1 MSAPLA
7 EEECMKK
14 ALLIIV
20 AVVAC
25 CVLLANA
32 DMLNSF
38 IAALSTGAVVPLV
51 IAVVLMLVRHLT
63 QAESYRTAFDA
74 IGFDKTTLWDNIV
87 LIFSIVFINT
97 FCLFGG
103 ATGVA
108 FIVDD
113 LHRKGASLGT
123 ATSGAILSQ
132 VGYFAA
138 IFVISVIGFI
148 TMMVSGSVNVLF
160 VVGGLLLAGTLIVLS
175 SMFIIGY
182 LKPDLLYKVFDWL
195 DRFINRI
202 IGRFHK
208 SLPAAWGSATADSII
223 KSARILAHNPQ
234 GTAVTVSWAS
244 LSAITNMLCLIS
256 VGFAF
261 GYTNVPVLVAAF
273 ALSAISVI
281 LSPTPQGVGVV
292 EAVIIAAVAG
302 GGGDAALGATIALV
316 YRGIMFWIPFGIGA
330 MMLSQTD
337 FFIGKKNPSLEQ
349 RSKDIGWIAGTLV
362 GIVGVVNIGLSFIPE
377 MFEPYQA
384 LVQWISFGDLF
395 IGPALVVAGIV
406 LLLLAVGL
414 VMRLRTA
421 WAITEVLLVL
431 VAASEFLFHDT
442 IKVAVIVLVLCVW
455 LYARRQVFDRLITP
469 ESIANM
475 EPPKLP
481 RRKKKDP
488 KEN

>member
-1 MSAPLA
+1 
-7 EEECMKK
+7 MKK
-14 ALLIIV
+14 AILIIV
-20 AVVAC
+20 CIVAC

-32 DMLNSF
+32 DMLNDFAS
-38 IAALSTGAVVPLV
+38 ALATGAVVPLV
-51 IAVVLMLVRHLT
+51 IAVILMLVRHLT
-63 QAESYRTAFDA
+63 QAESYKTAFSA
-74 IGFDKTTLWDNIV
+74 IGFDKTSLWDNIV

-148 TMMVSGSVNVLF
+148 AMTVSGTVNVLF
-160 VVGGLLLAGTLIVLS
+160 VVGGLLLAGTLAILS

-182 LKPDLLYKVFDWL
+182 FKPDLLYRLFDFL
-195 DRFINRI
+195 DRWINKI
-202 IGRFHK
+202 ISHFHR

-244 LSAITNMLCLIS
+244 LSAITNMLCLVA

-273 ALSAISVI
+273 ALAAISVI

-316 YRGIMFWIPFGIGA
+316 YRGVMFWIPFGIGA
-330 MMLSQTD
+330 LLLSQTD
-337 FFIGKKNPSLEQ
+337 FFVGKKNPSLEQ
-349 RSKDIGWIAGTLV
+349 KAKDIGWIAGTLV
-362 GIVGVVNIGLSFIPE
+362 GIVGLVNIGLNFIPSL
-377 MFEPYQA
+377 FEPYQA
-384 LVQWISFGDLF
+384 LVEWISFGDLF
-395 IGPALVVAGIV
+395 MGPTLIVVGIALLV
-406 LLLLAVGL
+406 LAVGL
-414 VMRLRTA
+414 VMRFRTA

-431 VAASEFLFHDT
+431 VAAAEFLFYDT
-442 IKVAVIVLVLCVW
+442 IKVAIVVIALAVW
-455 LYARRQVFDRLITP
+455 LYARRQVFDQLITP
-469 ESIANM
+469 DSIANM

-481 RRKKKDP
+481 RRSNKEEPKD
-488 KEN
+488 K

>member
-1 MSAPLA
+1 
-7 EEECMKK
+7 MKK
-14 ALLIIV
+14 AILIIV
-20 AVVAC
+20 CIVAC

-32 DMLNSF
+32 DMLNDFAS
-38 IAALSTGAVVPLV
+38 ALATGAVVPLV
-51 IAVVLMLVRHLT
+51 IAVILMLVRHLT
-63 QAESYRTAFDA
+63 QAESYKTAFSA
-74 IGFDKTTLWDNIV
+74 IGFDKTSLWDNIV

-148 TMMVSGSVNVLF
+148 TMTVSGTVNVLF
-160 VVGGLLLAGTLIVLS
+160 VVGGLLLAGTLAILS

-182 LKPDLLYKVFDWL
+182 FKPDLLYRLFDFL
-195 DRFINRI
+195 DRWINKI
-202 IGRFHK
+202 ISHFHR

-244 LSAITNMLCLIS
+244 LSAITNMLCLVA

-273 ALSAISVI
+273 ALAAISVI

-316 YRGIMFWIPFGIGA
+316 YRGVMFWIPFGIGA
-330 MMLSQTD
+330 LLLSQTD
-337 FFIGKKNPSLEQ
+337 FFVGKKNPSLEQ
-349 RSKDIGWIAGTLV
+349 KAKDIGWIAGTLV
-362 GIVGVVNIGLSFIPE
+362 GIVGLVNIGLNFIPSL
-377 MFEPYQA
+377 FEPYQA
-384 LVQWISFGDLF
+384 LVEWISFGDLF
-395 IGPALVVAGIV
+395 MGPTLIVVGIALLV
-406 LLLLAVGL
+406 LAVGL
-414 VMRLRTA
+414 VMRFRTA

-431 VAASEFLFHDT
+431 VAAAEFLFYDT
-442 IKVAVIVLVLCVW
+442 IKVAIVVIALAVW
-455 LYARRQVFDRLITP
+455 LYARRQVFDQLITP
-469 ESIANM
+469 DSIANM

-481 RRKKKDP
+481 RRSNKEERKD
-488 KEN
+488 K

>member
-1 MSAPLA
+1 
-7 EEECMKK
+7 MKK
-14 ALLIIV
+14 AILIIV
-20 AVVAC
+20 CIVAC

-32 DMLNSF
+32 DMLNDFAS
-38 IAALSTGAVVPLV
+38 ALATGAVVPLV
-51 IAVVLMLVRHLT
+51 IAVILMLVRHLT
-63 QAESYRTAFDA
+63 QAESYKTAFSA
-74 IGFDKTTLWDNIV
+74 IGFDKTSLWDNIV

-148 TMMVSGSVNVLF
+148 TMTVSGTVNVLF
-160 VVGGLLLAGTLIVLS
+160 VVGGLLLAGTLAILS

-182 LKPDLLYKVFDWL
+182 FKPDLLYRLFDFL
-195 DRFINRI
+195 DRWINKI
-202 IGRFHK
+202 ISHFHR

-244 LSAITNMLCLIS
+244 LSAITNMLCLVA

-273 ALSAISVI
+273 ALAAISVI

-316 YRGIMFWIPFGIGA
+316 YRGVMFWIPFGIGA
-330 MMLSQTD
+330 LLLSQTD
-337 FFIGKKNPSLEQ
+337 FFVGKKNPSLEQ
-349 RSKDIGWIAGTLV
+349 KVKDIGWIAGTLV
-362 GIVGVVNIGLSFIPE
+362 GIVGLVNIGLNFIPSL
-377 MFEPYQA
+377 FEPYQA
-384 LVQWISFGDLF
+384 LVEWISFGDLF
-395 IGPALVVAGIV
+395 MGPTLIVVGIALLV
-406 LLLLAVGL
+406 LAVGL
-414 VMRLRTA
+414 VMRFRTA

-431 VAASEFLFHDT
+431 VAAAEFLFYDT
-442 IKVAVIVLVLCVW
+442 IKVAIVVIALAVW
-455 LYARRQVFDRLITP
+455 LYARRQVFDQLITP
-469 ESIANM
+469 DSIANM

-481 RRKKKDP
+481 RRSNKEEP
-488 KEN
+488 KNK

>member
-1 MSAPLA
+1 
-7 EEECMKK
+7 MKK
-14 ALLIIV
+14 AILIIV
-20 AVVAC
+20 CIVAC

-32 DMLNSF
+32 DMLNDFAS
-38 IAALSTGAVVPLV
+38 ALATGAVVPLV
-51 IAVVLMLVRHLT
+51 IAVILMLVRHLT
-63 QAESYRTAFDA
+63 QAESYKTAFSA
-74 IGFDKTTLWDNIV
+74 IGFDKTSLWDNIV

-148 TMMVSGSVNVLF
+148 TMTVSGTVNVLF
-160 VVGGLLLAGTLIVLS
+160 VVGGLLLAGTLAILS

-182 LKPDLLYKVFDWL
+182 FKPDLLYRLFDFL
-195 DRFINRI
+195 DRWINKI
-202 IGRFHK
+202 ISHFHR

-244 LSAITNMLCLIS
+244 LSAITNMLCLVA

-273 ALSAISVI
+273 ALAAISVI

-316 YRGIMFWIPFGIGA
+316 YRGVMFWIPFGIGA
-330 MMLSQTD
+330 LLLSQTD
-337 FFIGKKNPSLEQ
+337 FFVGKKNPSLEQ
-349 RSKDIGWIAGTLV
+349 KAKDIGWIAGTLV
-362 GIVGVVNIGLSFIPE
+362 GIVGLVNIGLNFIPSL
-377 MFEPYQA
+377 FEPYQA
-384 LVQWISFGDLF
+384 LVEWISFGDLF
-395 IGPALVVAGIV
+395 MGPTLIVVGIALLV
-406 LLLLAVGL
+406 LAVGL
-414 VMRLRTA
+414 VMRFRTA

-431 VAASEFLFHDT
+431 VAAAEFLFYGT
-442 IKVAVIVLVLCVW
+442 IKVAIVVIALAVW
-455 LYARRQVFDRLITP
+455 LYARRQVFDQLITP
-469 ESIANM
+469 DSIANM

-481 RRKKKDP
+481 RRSNKEEP
-488 KEN
+488 KSK

>member
-1 MSAPLA
+1 
-7 EEECMKK
+7 MKK
-14 ALLIIV
+14 AILIIV
-20 AVVAC
+20 CIVAC

-32 DMLNSF
+32 DMLNDFAS
-38 IAALSTGAVVPLV
+38 ALATGAVVPLV
-51 IAVVLMLVRHLT
+51 IAVILMLVRHLT
-63 QAESYRTAFDA
+63 QAESYKTAFSA
-74 IGFDKTTLWDNIV
+74 IGFDKTSLWDNIV

-148 TMMVSGSVNVLF
+148 TMTVSGTVNVLF
-160 VVGGLLLAGTLIVLS
+160 VVGGLLLAGTLAILS

-182 LKPDLLYKVFDWL
+182 FKPDLLYRLFDFL
-195 DRFINRI
+195 DRWINKI
-202 IGRFHK
+202 ISHFHR

-223 KSARILAHNPQ
+223 KSARILAHNPR

-244 LSAITNMLCLIS
+244 LSAITNMLCLVA

-273 ALSAISVI
+273 ALAAISVI

-316 YRGIMFWIPFGIGA
+316 YRGVMFWIPFGIGA
-330 MMLSQTD
+330 LLLSQTD
-337 FFIGKKNPSLEQ
+337 FFVGKKNPSLEQ
-349 RSKDIGWIAGTLV
+349 KAKDIGWIAGTLV
-362 GIVGVVNIGLSFIPE
+362 GIVGLVNIGLNFIPSL
-377 MFEPYQA
+377 FEPYQA
-384 LVQWISFGDLF
+384 LVEWISFGDLF
-395 IGPALVVAGIV
+395 MGPTLIVVGIALLV
-406 LLLLAVGL
+406 LAVGL
-414 VMRLRTA
+414 VMRFRTA

-431 VAASEFLFHDT
+431 VAAAEFLFYDT
-442 IKVAVIVLVLCVW
+442 IKVAIVVIALAVW
-455 LYARRQVFDRLITP
+455 LYARRQVFDQLITP
-469 ESIANM
+469 DSIANM

-481 RRKKKDP
+481 RRSNKEEP
-488 KEN
+488 KNK

>member
-1 MSAPLA
+1 
-7 EEECMKK
+7 MKK
-14 ALLIIV
+14 AILIIV
-20 AVVAC
+20 CIVAC

-32 DMLNSF
+32 DMLNDFAS
-38 IAALSTGAVVPLV
+38 ALATGAVVPLV
-51 IAVVLMLVRHLT
+51 IAVILMLVRHLT
-63 QAESYRTAFDA
+63 QAESYKTAFSA
-74 IGFDKTTLWDNIV
+74 IGFDKTSLWDNIV

-148 TMMVSGSVNVLF
+148 TMTVSGTVNVLF
-160 VVGGLLLAGTLIVLS
+160 VVGGLLLAGTLAILS

-182 LKPDLLYKVFDWL
+182 FKPDLLYRLFDFL
-195 DRFINRI
+195 DRWINKI
-202 IGRFHK
+202 ISHFHR

-223 KSARILAHNPQ
+223 KSARILVHNPQ

-244 LSAITNMLCLIS
+244 LSAITNMLCLVA

-273 ALSAISVI
+273 ALAAISVI

-316 YRGIMFWIPFGIGA
+316 YRGVMFWIPFGIGA
-330 MMLSQTD
+330 LLLSQTD
-337 FFIGKKNPSLEQ
+337 FFVGKKNPSLEQ
-349 RSKDIGWIAGTLV
+349 KAKDIGWIAGTLV
-362 GIVGVVNIGLSFIPE
+362 GIVGLVNIGLNFIPSL
-377 MFEPYQA
+377 FEPYQA
-384 LVQWISFGDLF
+384 LVEWISFGDLF
-395 IGPALVVAGIV
+395 MGPTLIVVGIALLV
-406 LLLLAVGL
+406 LAVGL
-414 VMRLRTA
+414 VMRFRTV

-431 VAASEFLFHDT
+431 VAAAEFLFYDT
-442 IKVAVIVLVLCVW
+442 IKVAIVVIALAVW
-455 LYARRQVFDRLITP
+455 LYARRQVFDQLITP
-469 ESIANM
+469 DSIANM

-481 RRKKKDP
+481 RRSNKEEP
-488 KEN
+488 KSK

>member
-1 MSAPLA
+1 
-7 EEECMKK
+7 MKK
-14 ALLIIV
+14 AILIIV
-20 AVVAC
+20 CIVAC

-32 DMLNSF
+32 DMLNDFAS
-38 IAALSTGAVVPLV
+38 ALATGAVVPLV
-51 IAVVLMLVRHLT
+51 IAVILMLVRHLT
-63 QAESYRTAFDA
+63 QAESYKMAFSA
-74 IGFDKTTLWDNIV
+74 IGFDKTSLWDNIV

-148 TMMVSGSVNVLF
+148 AMTVSGTVNVLF
-160 VVGGLLLAGTLIVLS
+160 VVGGLLLAGTLAILS

-182 LKPDLLYKVFDWL
+182 FKPDLLYRLFDFL
-195 DRFINRI
+195 DRWINKI
-202 IGRFHK
+202 ISHFHR

-244 LSAITNMLCLIS
+244 LSAITNMLCLVA

-273 ALSAISVI
+273 ALAAISVI

-316 YRGIMFWIPFGIGA
+316 YRGVMFWIPFGIGA
-330 MMLSQTD
+330 LLLSQTD
-337 FFIGKKNPSLEQ
+337 FFVGKKNPSLEQ
-349 RSKDIGWIAGTLV
+349 KAKDIGWIAGTLV
-362 GIVGVVNIGLSFIPE
+362 GIVGLVNIGLNFIPSL
-377 MFEPYQA
+377 FEPYQA
-384 LVQWISFGDLF
+384 LVEWISFGDLF
-395 IGPALVVAGIV
+395 MGPTLIVVGIALLV
-406 LLLLAVGL
+406 LAVGL
-414 VMRLRTA
+414 VMRFRTA

-431 VAASEFLFHDT
+431 VAGAEFLFYDT
-442 IKVAVIVLVLCVW
+442 IKVAIVVIALAVW
-455 LYARRQVFDRLITP
+455 LYARRQVFDQLITP
-469 ESIANM
+469 DSIANM

-481 RRKKKDP
+481 RRSNKEEP
-488 KEN
+488 KGK

>member
-1 MSAPLA
+1 
-7 EEECMKK
+7 MKK
-14 ALLIIV
+14 AILIIV
-20 AVVAC
+20 CIVAC

-32 DMLNSF
+32 DMLNDFAS
-38 IAALSTGAVVPLV
+38 ALATGAVVPLV
-51 IAVVLMLVRHLT
+51 IAVILMLVRHLT
-63 QAESYRTAFDA
+63 QAESYKTAFSA
-74 IGFDKTTLWDNIV
+74 IGFDKTSLWDNIV

-113 LHRKGASLGT
+113 LHRKGASMGT

-148 TMMVSGSVNVLF
+148 TMTVSGTVNVLF
-160 VVGGLLLAGTLIVLS
+160 VVGGLLLAGTLAILS

-182 LKPDLLYKVFDWL
+182 FKPDLLYRLFDFL
-195 DRFINRI
+195 DRWINKI
-202 IGRFHK
+202 ISHFHR

-244 LSAITNMLCLIS
+244 LSAITNMLCLVA

-273 ALSAISVI
+273 ALAAISVI

-316 YRGIMFWIPFGIGA
+316 YRGVMFWIPFGIGA
-330 MMLSQTD
+330 LLLSQTD
-337 FFIGKKNPSLEQ
+337 FFVGKKNPSLEQ
-349 RSKDIGWIAGTLV
+349 KAKDIGWIAGTLV
-362 GIVGVVNIGLSFIPE
+362 GIVGLVNIGLNFIPSL
-377 MFEPYQA
+377 FEPYQA
-384 LVQWISFGDLF
+384 LVEWISFGDLF
-395 IGPALVVAGIV
+395 MGPTLIVVGIA

-414 VMRLRTA
+414 VMRFRTA

-431 VAASEFLFHDT
+431 VAAAEFLFYDT
-442 IKVAVIVLVLCVW
+442 IKVAIVVIALAVW
-455 LYARRQVFDRLITP
+455 LYARRQVFDQLITP
-469 ESIANM
+469 DSIANM

-481 RRKKKDP
+481 RRSNKEEP
-488 KEN
+488 KGK

>member
-1 MSAPLA
+1 
-7 EEECMKK
+7 MKK
-14 ALLIIV
+14 AILIIV
-20 AVVAC
+20 CIVAC

-32 DMLNSF
+32 DMLNDFAS
-38 IAALSTGAVVPLV
+38 ALATGAVVPLV
-51 IAVVLMLVRHLT
+51 IAVILMLVRHLT
-63 QAESYRTAFDA
+63 QAESYKTAFSA
-74 IGFDKTTLWDNIV
+74 IGFDKTSLWDNIV

-148 TMMVSGSVNVLF
+148 TMTVSGTVNVLF
-160 VVGGLLLAGTLIVLS
+160 VVGGLLLAGTLAILS

-182 LKPDLLYKVFDWL
+182 FKPDLLYRLFDFL
-195 DRFINRI
+195 DRWINKI
-202 IGRFHK
+202 ISHFHR

-244 LSAITNMLCLIS
+244 LSAITNMLCLVA

-273 ALSAISVI
+273 ALAAISVI

-316 YRGIMFWIPFGIGA
+316 YRGVMFWIPFGIGA
-330 MMLSQTD
+330 LLLSQTD
-337 FFIGKKNPSLEQ
+337 FFVGKKNPSLEQ
-349 RSKDIGWIAGTLV
+349 KAKDIGWIAGTLV
-362 GIVGVVNIGLSFIPE
+362 GIVGLVNIGLNFIPSL
-377 MFEPYQA
+377 FEPYQA
-384 LVQWISFGDLF
+384 LVEWISFGDLF
-395 IGPALVVAGIV
+395 MGPTLIVVGIALLV
-406 LLLLAVGL
+406 LAVGL
-414 VMRLRTA
+414 VMRFRTA

-431 VAASEFLFHDT
+431 VAAAEFLFYDT
-442 IKVAVIVLVLCVW
+442 IKVAIVVIALAVW
-455 LYARRQVFDRLITP
+455 LYARRQVFDQLITP
-469 ESIANM
+469 DSIANM

-481 RRKKKDP
+481 RRSKKEEPKD
-488 KEN
+488 K

>member
-1 MSAPLA
+1 
-7 EEECMKK
+7 MKK
-14 ALLIIV
+14 AILIIV
-20 AVVAC
+20 CIVAC

-32 DMLNSF
+32 DMLNDFAS
-38 IAALSTGAVVPLV
+38 ALATGAVVPLV
-51 IAVVLMLVRHLT
+51 IAVILMLVRHLT
-63 QAESYRTAFDA
+63 QAESYKTAFSA
-74 IGFDKTTLWDNIV
+74 IGFDKTSLWDNIV

-148 TMMVSGSVNVLF
+148 TMTVSGTVNVLF
-160 VVGGLLLAGTLIVLS
+160 VVGGLLLAGTLAILS

-182 LKPDLLYKVFDWL
+182 FKPDLLYRLFDFL
-195 DRFINRI
+195 DRWINKI
-202 IGRFHK
+202 ISHFHR

-244 LSAITNMLCLIS
+244 LSAITNMLCLVA

-273 ALSAISVI
+273 ALAAISVI

-316 YRGIMFWIPFGIGA
+316 YRGVMFWIPFGIGA
-330 MMLSQTD
+330 LLLSQTD
-337 FFIGKKNPSLEQ
+337 FFVGKKNPSLEQ
-349 RSKDIGWIAGTLV
+349 KAKDIGWIAGTLV
-362 GIVGVVNIGLSFIPE
+362 GIVGLVNIGLNFIPSL
-377 MFEPYQA
+377 FEPYQA
-384 LVQWISFGDLF
+384 LVEWISFGDLF
-395 IGPALVVAGIV
+395 MGPTLIVVGIALLV
-406 LLLLAVGL
+406 LAVGL
-414 VMRLRTA
+414 VMRFRTA

-431 VAASEFLFHDT
+431 VAAAEFLLYDT
-442 IKVAVIVLVLCVW
+442 IKVAIVVIALAVW
-455 LYARRQVFDRLITP
+455 LYAHRQVFDQLITP
-469 ESIANM
+469 DSIANM

-481 RRKKKDP
+481 RRSNKEEP
-488 KEN
+488 KNK

>member
-1 MSAPLA
+1 
-7 EEECMKK
+7 MKK
-14 ALLIIV
+14 AILIIV
-20 AVVAC
+20 CIVAC

-32 DMLNSF
+32 DMLNDFAS
-38 IAALSTGAVVPLV
+38 ALATGAVVPLV
-51 IAVVLMLVRHLT
+51 IAVILMLVRHLT
-63 QAESYRTAFDA
+63 QAESYKTAFSA
-74 IGFDKTTLWDNIV
+74 IGFDKTSLWDNIV
-87 LIFSIVFINT
+87 LVFSIVFINT

-148 TMMVSGSVNVLF
+148 TMTVSGTVNVLF
-160 VVGGLLLAGTLIVLS
+160 VVGGLLLAGTLAILS

-182 LKPDLLYKVFDWL
+182 FKPDLLYRLFDFL
-195 DRFINRI
+195 DRWINKI
-202 IGRFHK
+202 ISHFHR

-244 LSAITNMLCLIS
+244 LSAITNMLCLVA

-261 GYTNVPVLVAAF
+261 GYTNVPVLVVAF
-273 ALSAISVI
+273 ALAAISVI

-316 YRGIMFWIPFGIGA
+316 YRGVMFWIPFGIGA
-330 MMLSQTD
+330 LLLSQTD
-337 FFIGKKNPSLEQ
+337 FFVGKKNPSLEQ
-349 RSKDIGWIAGTLV
+349 KAKDIGWIAGTLV
-362 GIVGVVNIGLSFIPE
+362 GIVGLVNIGLNFIPSL
-377 MFEPYQA
+377 FEPYQA
-384 LVQWISFGDLF
+384 LVEWISFGDLF
-395 IGPALVVAGIV
+395 MGPTLIVVGIALLV
-406 LLLLAVGL
+406 LAVGL
-414 VMRLRTA
+414 VMRFRTA

-431 VAASEFLFHDT
+431 VAAAEFLFYDT
-442 IKVAVIVLVLCVW
+442 IKVAIVVIALAVW
-455 LYARRQVFDRLITP
+455 LYARRQVFDQLITP
-469 ESIANM
+469 DSIANM

-481 RRKKKDP
+481 RRSNKEEP
-488 KEN
+488 KSK

>member
-1 MSAPLA
+1 
-7 EEECMKK
+7 MKK
-14 ALLIIV
+14 AILIIV
-20 AVVAC
+20 CIVAC

-32 DMLNSF
+32 DMLNDFAS
-38 IAALSTGAVVPLV
+38 ALATGAVVPLV
-51 IAVVLMLVRHLT
+51 IAVILMLVRHLT
-63 QAESYRTAFDA
+63 QAESYKTAFSA
-74 IGFDKTTLWDNIV
+74 IGFDKTSLWDNIV

-148 TMMVSGSVNVLF
+148 TMTVSGTVNVLF
-160 VVGGLLLAGTLIVLS
+160 VVGGLLLAGTLAILS
-175 SMFIIGY
+175 SLFIIGY
-182 LKPDLLYKVFDWL
+182 FKPDLLYRLFDFL
-195 DRFINRI
+195 DRWINKI
-202 IGRFHK
+202 ISHFHR

-244 LSAITNMLCLIS
+244 LSAITNMLCLVA

-273 ALSAISVI
+273 ALAAISVI

-316 YRGIMFWIPFGIGA
+316 YRGVMFWIPFGIGA
-330 MMLSQTD
+330 LLLSQTD
-337 FFIGKKNPSLEQ
+337 FFVGKKNPSLEQ
-349 RSKDIGWIAGTLV
+349 KAKDIGWIAGTLV
-362 GIVGVVNIGLSFIPE
+362 GIVGLVNIGLNFIPSL
-377 MFEPYQA
+377 FEPYQA
-384 LVQWISFGDLF
+384 LVEWISFGDLF
-395 IGPALVVAGIV
+395 MGPTLIVVGIALLV
-406 LLLLAVGL
+406 LAVGL
-414 VMRLRTA
+414 VMRFRTA

-431 VAASEFLFHDT
+431 VAAAEFLFYDT
-442 IKVAVIVLVLCVW
+442 IKVAIVVIALAVW
-455 LYARRQVFDRLITP
+455 LYARRQVFDQLITP
-469 ESIANM
+469 DSIANM

-481 RRKKKDP
+481 RRSNKEEP
-488 KEN
+488 KGK